1 MTLNAV
7 TPDTAP
13 VDAAAFEWLDVPVA
27 LCDSRGGLLAAN
39 VAMLRYAGLRPGH
52 EARAAWLGR
61 TLAEAIGCPPDES
74 RAWMAAIEQGID
86 FSGLPLQATRSDGV
100 VLLGTLGMRRAGDRR
115 VLTLQPASEQATIDA
130 QRLGLIRDFRQLGFF
145 ERDLRTGEGYW
156 DPVVWSFWGLSP
168 DASSPAYAE
177 ATMAIIPEDRPVGEQ
192 ALAASKR
199 TLGRF
204 GQRFRV
210 RGRDGVLRQ
219 VHSQWQV
226 LPGADGLPERAVGF
240 MRDDTETLRL
250 AESATET
257 DAQLRL
263 AVELAGIGSW
273 RHDRASGRVQQN
285 DQGWAMLGLPPR
297 ADGLLAA
304 EIRALVHPDDLP
316 EVLRLSRI
324 ALRDKGPVDI
334 GARYRRSD
342 GQWRYVLMRCVAQR
356 NLDGGVVALLGVSLD
371 LTDRFAQSHREAELA
386 RRLEMATSAA
396 GVGVWSFQPDPAE
409 MHWDEQMKRLH
420 GGADIEPATD
430 LGDYLAR
437 HIHPDD
443 REPVAEG
450 LRTLMARRTGLLD
463 LDFRVVRP
471 DGTTRRVA
479 SRTAVETEG
488 GRTTVYGVMLDVTER
503 HEAEA
508 RLREADE
515 RVALAT
521 RGVGIGTWELSI
533 DGTLVWWDDQMFR
546 LRGVQPRGLPMRS
559 EDVSS
564 MVHPED
570 REMLRNL
577 YQENQAR
584 GSSTT
589 CDFRVVWPDGSVRWL
604 ASRSTVVRDDSG
616 RALRRIGIN
625 WDVTDVRSTA
635 AERQDKLLAQRESQA
650 KSQFLARMS
659 HELRTPLNAVLG
671 FAQLLLSEGAAAGE
685 QTTRERA
692 QHIRS
697 AGEHLLELID
707 EVLDLSSL
715 ESGELPT
722 LSQALPLAPLV
733 QDVLPLV
740 QNLVARY
747 DVQLEVQGLEGTV
760 QADPRRLRQ
769 VLINLLSNALKYNRP
784 GGRAWLTSRL
794 DGDQVVLQVH
804 DTGRGMSV
812 QQMDRLFEPFN
823 RLGAEREG
831 IEGTGIGLAIVRAA
845 VLHMGGSVT
854 VTSQPD
860 VGSCFEVRLPA
871 AAGSQP
877 APAAP
882 AAPAP
887 ADPVPDAAPSGVL
900 YIEDN
905 EVNMMI
911 VAELL
916 RRRSDLAFHEAGD
929 GRSGIELARRHRP
942 ALILIDMQ
950 LPDMNGIEVL
960 QRLRADPLLAASRC
974 VALSA
979 NAMPTDIQRALDAGF
994 HHYWTKPLDFAA
1006 FHAAL
1011 EAQFGPAPSG

>member
-1 MTLNAV
+1 
-7 TPDTAP
+7 
-13 VDAAAFEWLDVPVA
+13 
-27 LCDSRGGLLAAN
+27 
-39 VAMLRYAGLRPGH
+39 
-52 EARAAWLGR
+52 
-61 TLAEAIGCPPDES
+61 
-74 RAWMAAIEQGID
+74 
-86 FSGLPLQATRSDGV
+86 
-100 VLLGTLGMRRAGDRR
+100 
-115 VLTLQPASEQATIDA
+115 
-130 QRLGLIRDFRQLGFF
+130 
-145 ERDLRTGEGYW
+145 
-156 DPVVWSFWGLSP
+156 
-168 DASSPAYAE
+168 
-177 ATMAIIPEDRPVGEQ
+177 
-192 ALAASKR
+192 
-199 TLGRF
+199 
-204 GQRFRV
+204 
-210 RGRDGVLRQ
+210 
-219 VHSQWQV
+219 
-226 LPGADGLPERAVGF
+226 
-240 MRDDTETLRL
+240 
-250 AESATET
+250 
-257 DAQLRL
+257 
-263 AVELAGIGSW
+263 
-273 RHDRASGRVQQN
+273 
-285 DQGWAMLGLPPR
+285 
-297 ADGLLAA
+297 
-304 EIRALVHPDDLP
+304 
-316 EVLRLSRI
+316 
-324 ALRDKGPVDI
+324 
-334 GARYRRSD
+334 
-342 GQWRYVLMRCVAQR
+342 
-356 NLDGGVVALLGVSLD
+356 VALLGVSLD
-371 LTDRFAQSHREAELA
+371 LTDRFAQTHREAELA

-396 GVGVWSFQPDPAE
+396 GVGVWSYQSDPSE
-409 MHWDEQMKRLH
+409 MHWDEQMRRLH
-420 GGADIEPATD
+420 GGADVVPATD
-430 LGDYLAR
+430 LGVYLNQ

-443 REPVAEG
+443 RDAVAEG
-450 LRTLMARRTGLLD
+450 LRTLMARRAGLLD

-479 SRTAVETEG
+479 TRTAVEAEG
-488 GRTTVYGVMLDVTER
+488 GQSTVYGVMLDVTER

-508 RLREADE
+508 RLREAGE

-533 DGTLVWWDDQMFR
+533 DGALVWWDEQMFR
-546 LRGVQPRGLPMRS
+546 LRGVPPRELPMRS
-559 EDVSS
+559 EDVAS
-564 MVHPED
+564 MVHPDD

-577 YQENQAR
+577 YRDNQAR
-584 GSSTT
+584 GNSTT
-589 CDFRVVWPDGSVRWL
+589 CDFRVVLPDGSVRWL

-625 WDVTDVRSTA
+625 WDVTDVRTSA

-671 FAQLLLSEGAAAGE
+671 FAHLLLSEGAAAGE
-685 QTTRERA
+685 QTTRERV

-722 LSQALPLAPLV
+722 MSQPLPLAPLV

-747 DVQLEVQGLEGTV
+747 DVQLEVLSLDGCV

-784 GGRAWLTSRL
+784 GGRVWLASRV
-794 DGDQVVLQVH
+794 DGDQVVLQVR

-823 RLGAEREG
+823 RLGAEQEG

-845 VLHMGGSVT
+845 VLQMGGSVT
-854 VTSQPD
+854 VSSEPD
-860 VGSCFEVRLPA
+860 VGSCFEVRLPTA
-871 AAGSQP
+871 AVVQP
-877 APAAP
+877 EPERP

-887 ADPVPDAAPSGVL
+887 ADPAAGELRSAVL

-916 RRRSDLAFHEAGD
+916 RRRSDLAFHEAND
-929 GRSGIELARRHRP
+929 GRSGIDLARRHRP

-950 LPDMNGIEVL
+950 LPDMNGIDVL
-960 QRLRADPLLAASRC
+960 RQLRAEPLLSGSRC

-979 NAMPTDIQRALDAGF
+979 NAMPADIQHALDAGF